1 MAEANPEDIQQA
13 PMQDGAV
20 EDEAAIKKASQ
31 AAKRRTWLT
40 RLAIVVAVIALGYAL
55 WYFLVGRN
63 HISTDNAYVN
73 AEIAQVT
80 PLISGQ
86 AIEVRVKDTQAV
98 KRGDVLVMLD
108 PSNQK
113 IAIAQAEAELAEA
126 RRKFRQTV
134 ATNSQLSAQVQ
145 ARGADIAQAQAQVT
159 AAQAEFEK
167 ARIDLQRRQA
177 LSGNGA
183 VSGEE
188 LSSARQAFA
197 SARAQLARAQAGIA
211 QAQATRTA
219 AQGEYEANDAL
230 VRGSREDND
239 PGVQAAQ
246 AKLDAAR
253 LDLARAVIRAPID
266 GTVTKRQ
273 VQLGQRVAQG
283 TPIMTIVPLTQVYID
298 ANFKERQLKGVEV
311 GMPATATADIYG
323 GSITYHGKV
332 AGIAGGTGASMALI
346 PAQNATGNWIKVV
359 QRLPVRI
366 ELDPKELAEHPLRV
380 GLSMEVEIDVSG
392 K

>member
-1 MAEANPEDIQQA
+1 MADANPQDIRQ
-13 PMQDGAV
+13 PV
-20 EDEAAIKKASQ
+20 PEAAEEDDTVKKATRSAQ
-31 AAKRRTWLT
+31 RRLWLR
-40 RLAIVVAVIALGYAL
+40 RLAIAVIVLGIGFGL
-55 WYFLVGRN
+55 WYVLVGRN
-63 HISTDNAYVN
+63 HVGTDNAYVN
-73 AEIAQVT
+73 AEQAQVT

-98 KRGDVLVMLD
+98 KRGDVLVVLD
-108 PSNQK
+108 PSNQR
-113 IAIAQAEAELAEA
+113 IAVAQAEAELAEA
-126 RRKFRQTV
+126 RRRFRQNL
-134 ATNSQLSAQVQ
+134 ATNSALSAQVS
-145 ARGADIAQAQAQVT
+145 ARGADIEQARAQLT
-159 AAQAEFEK
+159 AARADFDK

-177 LSGNGA
+177 LAGNGA

-188 LSSARQAFA
+188 LSSARQAFD
-197 SARAQLARAQAGIA
+197 SARAKLAQAQAAIA
-211 QAQATRTA
+211 QAQSTRAA
-219 AQGEYEANDAL
+219 AQGEFAANNAL
-230 VRGSREDND
+230 VNGSSEDTD
-239 PGVQAAQ
+239 PAVQAAR

-253 LDLARAVIRAPID
+253 LDLDRTVIRAPID

-283 TPIMTIVPLTQVYID
+283 APIMTIVPLNEVYID
-298 ANFKERQLKGVEV
+298 ANFKERQLRGVRV

-323 GSITYHGKV
+323 GSVTYHGRV

-366 ELDPKELAEHPLRV
+366 ELDPKEVAAHPLRV
-380 GLSMEVEIDVSG
+380 GLSMEVEIDVRG

>member
-13 PMQDGAV
+13 AAA
-20 EDEAAIKKASQ
+20 EDDAAIKKASQ
-31 AAKRRTWLT
+31 AANRRLWLT
-40 RLAIVVAVIALGYAL
+40 RLAVVVAFIALGYAL
-55 WYFLVGRN
+55 WYFLIGRN

-98 KRGDVLVMLD
+98 KRGDILVMLD

-113 IAIAQAEAELAEA
+113 IAVAQAEAELAEA

-134 ATNSQLSAQVQ
+134 ATNASLSAQVQ
-145 ARGADIAQAQAQVT
+145 ARGADITQAQAQVT

-177 LSGNGA
+177 LSSNGA

-188 LSSARQAFA
+188 LSSARQAYE
-197 SARAQLARAQAGIA
+197 STRAQLARAQAGIA

-253 LDLARAVIRAPID
+253 LDLERAVIRAPID

-380 GLSMEVEIDVSG
+380 GLSMEVEIDTAA